1 MELKIAHT
9 AHKLALMF
17 EIELDI
23 PLRFRKSKSK
33 KLPDPDVERRWQ
45 KHLLDWQNT
54 IISILDNVRDHD
66 QAWRFILTNP
76 RVDESSSNSVTECQD
91 FLDFT
96 DLFIKIRDI
105 DKCDDI
111 ELGTLSILYTAFQR
125 RIEKLINK

>member
-1 MELKIAHT
+1 MELKIART
-9 AHKLALMF
+9 AHELALMF
-17 EIELDI
+17 EVESDI

-54 IISILDNVRDHD
+54 IISIIDNVSDQD

-76 RVDESSSNSVTECQD
+76 RVDVSSSNRVTECQD

-96 DLFIKIRDI
+96 DLFNKRRDI

-125 RIEKLINK
+125 KIERLINK